1 MTVAELLD
9 RISSREL
16 TEWIVFSQLE
26 PFGSE
31 AGYVGH
37 AIVAKTVADANR
49 AKGQK
54 AFEVDDFMPKFGPR
68 KEKTVEEMLQFAQMM
83 TIGLGGKD
91 LREKS
96 DK

>member
-1 MTVAELLD
+1 MAELLK

-16 TEWIVFSQLE
+16 SEWIAFSQLE

-31 AGYVGH
+31 AGYIGH
-37 AIVAKTVADANR
+37 AITASTVANVNR

-54 AFEVDDFMPKFGPR
+54 AFEVSDFMPKLEG
-68 KEKTVEEMLQFAQMM
+68 KKDQTVEEMIQIAQMM

-91 LREKS
+91 LRG
-96 DK
+96 DKEE